1 MLDLWEKFSIL
12 NVLLQQLKCI
22 SSAECM
28 STIEHACYRNLKVVI
43 NMNYKSLEYLV
54 ATETEKN
61 TFPKYNHINLTLT
74 QRNKM
79 LHVSDG
85 TNRRSQIWHFA
96 KRLQI
101 CYTLNFYRL
110 PFCRFPRTGAKSSL
124 SDLVPPVQPLQVAQ
138 TNDPSQK

>member
-54 ATETEKN
+54 ATETEKKIHFQN
-61 TFPKYNHINLTLT
+61 IITSTSHSLRVIKCSMIQMVPTDEVKFGTLLSAY
-74 QRNKM
+74 K
-79 LHVSDG
+79 S
-85 TNRRSQIWHFA
+85 A
-96 KRLQI
+96 
-101 CYTLNFYRL
+101 TLNYYRL